1 MESVKYRGSIYGEDM
16 SLKIYRQAGQMLN
29 DVLNLSN
36 ILETYSKTRF
46 MEGFFAPA
54 EIEKT
59 FKFISY
65 AYGKMPVDLDIDYKP
80 ITVVLSEDNDD
91 SDEKTKARYNF
102 NFFYVTD
109 KKTSISEMLLA
120 CVDHN
125 NDFNCVLYNLD
136 GKLTYLRDTAA
147 DCLAAIFDD
156 HFGVNKPGVLFK
168 APEVVDAL
176 PEAQKE
182 YFKGR
187 FATNFLLDK
196 IGCAYI
202 VVGYED
208 MKEIL
213 AEEGSAVSIKDELTT
228 TLVELF
234 TVEDRVVCAKLSDVD
249 FSISGIYTVGF
260 AEFNP
265 DVDTAVV
272 LCDDNKVNSITPI
285 SGSIPNCITTNMMKE
300 SFAIHE
306 TSILFKEGHTARKAK
321 KLGRDIKKGT
331 KRGLA
336 KVLGLPATALKA
348 IFGIKGQAE
357 TVLTELR
364 HTRERHVRKQLSED
378 RYILIFG
385 KFMTTILGFV
395 TAGVLVSTAGL
406 TWAAGLTVGLIVK
419 FLADYND
426 ERTRAVGVR
435 LIHDQLELVEM
446 QIQHADA
453 NGDRKAVYSL
463 KIYEQSLKA
472 RLARNKLS
480 NLI

>member
-1 MESVKYRGSIYGEDM
+1 MDALKYHGHIYGEDM

-36 ILETYSKTRF
+36 ILETYAKTRF
-46 MEGFFAPA
+46 MEGFFTPA
-54 EIEKT
+54 DIEKT
-59 FKFISY
+59 YKFLSD
-65 AYGKMPVDLDIDYKP
+65 AYGKMPVDLDIQYKP

-109 KKTSISEMLLA
+109 KRDGISDLLLA
-120 CVDHN
+120 CIDHTN
-125 NDFNCVLYNLD
+125 NLNCVLYNLD

-147 DCLAAIFDD
+147 DCLATIFEDM
-156 HFGVNKPGVLFK
+156 FKFNTPGVLFK
-168 APEVVDAL
+168 SPEVVDRL

-182 YFKGR
+182 YFKSR

-196 IGCAYI
+196 IDSKYI

-208 MKEIL
+208 MKDIL
-213 AEEGSAVSIKDELTT
+213 LEEESSITIKDELNS

-234 TVEDRVVCAKLSDVD
+234 TVEDRVVCAKLSELD
-249 FSISGIYTVGF
+249 FSIAGIYMVGF
-260 AEFNP
+260 ADFNP
-265 DVDTAVV
+265 EVDTAIV

-285 SGSIPNCITTNMMKE
+285 GGSIPNCISTNMMKE

-306 TSILFKEGHTARKAK
+306 TSVLFKEGHTARKAK
-321 KLGRDIKKGT
+321 KMGRDIKKGA

-348 IFGIKGQAE
+348 IFGIKSQAE

-364 HTRERHVRKQLSED
+364 HTRERHIRKQLSED
-378 RYILIFG
+378 RYILVFG
-385 KFMTTILGFV
+385 KFMTTVLGLV
-395 TAGVLVSTAGL
+395 VAGTLVSTAGL
-406 TWAAGLTVGLIVK
+406 TWVAGLTVGLITK